1 MFSARFTFPDL
12 AEKLVAAEFPN
23 STNEERRGKE
33 GGTERPLPQR
43 LIMPVGLALLLIA
56 GVIGGFFIATQTG
69 HMKDASPVEVAR
81 AYWSDLKGENE
92 PDPALAPVFVTM
104 EPLVTNMRSSANSR
118 LLQLS
123 LTLRAVR
130 KNEAAVNE
138 MTPHIRDLVILYL
151 RTLDE
156 NDIQGNA
163 ALIAFKE
170 AISRRIAAIDPLG
183 FVEAVYVDQ
192 FVVQ

>member
-12 AEKLVAAEFPN
+12 AEKSVAAEFPDN
-23 STNEERRGKE
+23 VSEERCGKN
-33 GGTERPLPQR
+33 GGMERPHLQR
-43 LIMPVGLALLLIA
+43 LILPAGLVLLLIV
-56 GVIGGFFIATQTG
+56 GVIGGFFLATRTG
-69 HMKDASPVEVAR
+69 EMKDASPVEIAH
-81 AYWSDLKGENE
+81 AYWNDLKGENE
-92 PDPALAPVFVTM
+92 PDPALTPVFLTM
-104 EPLVTNMRSSANSR
+104 EPLVTNMRSSANNR

-123 LTLRAVR
+123 LTLRTLR
-130 KNEAAVNE
+130 KNETAVNE

-156 NDIQGNA
+156 NDIQGSA

-170 AISRRIAAIDPLG
+170 AIMRRISAIDPAGL
-183 FVEAVYVDQ
+183 VEAVYVDQ